1 MEKLLQEGS
10 YSPKEKS
17 RSKARSRLKEQL
29 SGLYWLLATAAFLAV
44 GLADHNWAFAR
55 VYWPVAGVLFAGLMV
70 VLDLVLDKREAPDP
84 EEDGEP

>member
-1 MEKLLQEGS
+1 M
-10 YSPKEKS
+10 
-17 RSKARSRLKEQL
+17 KEQL

-84 EEDGEP
+84 EEDGER